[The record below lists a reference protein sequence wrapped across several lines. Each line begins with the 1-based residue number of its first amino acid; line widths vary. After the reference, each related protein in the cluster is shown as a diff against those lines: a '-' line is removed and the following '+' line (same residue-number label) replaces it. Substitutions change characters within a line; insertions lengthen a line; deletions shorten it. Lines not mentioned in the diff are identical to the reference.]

1 MYILLNRDP
10 TIEIGPMTN
19 IQSKLKIIGVKL
31 SKDCSIQQGPA
42 INGGVLQNSK
52 GMLMCT
58 FF

>member
-10 TIEIGPMTN
+10 TIQIGPTTN
-19 IQSKLKIIGVKL
+19 IQSELEIVGVKL

-52 GMLMCT
+52 GIVTCT